1 MNPEDIQ
8 KALEAIS
15 KGGINVKGDL
25 VLEKHVEHEVAN
37 VEPGGIGIQINSGK
51 ATETVQDNGEDEMNL
66 EEQVSEVV
74 QEEQEG
80 LNFDS
85 PRISLQQMLK
95 NPWFADMRSDERY
108 DETWT
113 DAFVEAL
120 MGSEFGEGIAREWN
134 NGGKLDRCT
143 QIKGYVL
150 GLLKDAGVLKGSY
163 DAIAEK
169 VNLIDKPRTFS
180 RYMSDGKK
188 QPYALWVKEYV
199 GKS

>member
-1 MNPEDIQ
+1 MY
-8 KALEAIS
+8 
-15 KGGINVKGDL
+15 GGSYVDVHDN
-25 VLEKHVEHEVAN
+25 EVVN
-37 VEPGGIGIQINSGK
+37 LNIDK
-51 ATETVQDNGEDEMNL
+51 ATVTVQDNGEDEMNL

-74 QEEQEG
+74 QEEQEEQEEE
-80 LNFDS
+80 LNLDA
-85 PRISLQQMLK
+85 PMISLQQLLK
-95 NPWFADMRSDERY
+95 QPWFAEVRSDERY
-108 DETWT
+108 DEAWT

-120 MGSEFGEGIAREWN
+120 MWSEFGEGIAHEWN

-143 QIKGYVL
+143 QIKGYVI

-199 GKS
+199 GIS

>member
-1 MNPEDIQ
+1 MY
-8 KALEAIS
+8 
-15 KGGINVKGDL
+15 GGSYVDVHDN
-25 VLEKHVEHEVAN
+25 EVVN
-37 VEPGGIGIQINSGK
+37 LNIDK
-51 ATETVQDNGEDEMNL
+51 ATVTVQDNGEDEMNL

-74 QEEQEG
+74 QEEHEG

-95 NPWFADMRSDERY
+95 TPWFAEVRSDERY
-108 DETWT
+108 DEAWT

-120 MGSEFGEGIAREWN
+120 MGSEFGEGIAHEWN

-143 QIKGYVL
+143 QIKGYVI